1 LKVALNK
8 ISTQRKRYN
17 EQEEDETKQFNF
29 EALNQ
34 INDPQGYGE
43 KVFNTLK
50 NCKFGF
56 EFKIRIMSLIA
67 RLICT
72 HNLLIEPFYSYMQKY
87 AQPHQQHIT
96 QILAI
101 LSQSCHS
108 LVSPDILE
116 PVLMSIVNNFIS
128 DRRPNEVIAIGLNT
142 VREICMRCP
151 LVMRESLLKDLV
163 LYRKSKDKGV
173 MMAARSI
180 VTLFRLVNPSL
191 LPKKERG
198 KFGDINIKPLEYGE
212 VHLAV
217 PGIELLDEEISSE
230 DNWGEFEEDLNDFE
244 EVNEEDPNLLEK
256 VDEGKIIND
265 NVTEGK
271 EISMEVDEVREGNLS
286 DFEEISE
293 EDSNE
298 FKEVDEGDIER
309 KINDDTEKKMKMR
322 YLMIQTKLKMK
333 VIV

>member
-1 LKVALNK
+1 
-8 ISTQRKRYN
+8 
-17 EQEEDETKQFNF
+17 
-29 EALNQ
+29 
-34 INDPQGYGE
+34 
-43 KVFNTLK
+43 
-50 NCKFGF
+50 
-56 EFKIRIMSLIA
+56 MSLIA